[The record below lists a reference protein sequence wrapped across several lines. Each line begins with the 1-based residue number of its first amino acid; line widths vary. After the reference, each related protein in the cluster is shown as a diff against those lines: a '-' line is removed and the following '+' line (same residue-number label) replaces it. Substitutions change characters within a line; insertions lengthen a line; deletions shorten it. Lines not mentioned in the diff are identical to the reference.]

1 MGKIYKIKRSNALDK
16 SVIDYRY
23 KVKGE
28 LLQL

>member
-1 MGKIYKIKRSNALDK
+1 MGKIYEIKRSNSLDK

-28 LLQL
+28 LS

>member
-1 MGKIYKIKRSNALDK
+1 MGKIYEIKRSNFLDK

-28 LLQL
+28 LL

>member
-1 MGKIYKIKRSNALDK
+1 MGKIYKIKRSNSLDK

-28 LLQL
+28 LS